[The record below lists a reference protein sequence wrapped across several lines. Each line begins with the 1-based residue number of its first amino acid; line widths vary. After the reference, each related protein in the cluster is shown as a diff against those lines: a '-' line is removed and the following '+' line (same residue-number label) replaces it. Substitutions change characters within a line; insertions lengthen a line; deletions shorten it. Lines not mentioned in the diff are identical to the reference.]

1 MKTSTLRWIR
11 SHGNAVTVQNDRS
24 VVIHSW
30 TTGRKGINRKLVL
43 MPVADVVTTYS
54 EARDVLGY

>member
-11 SHGNAVTVQNDRS
+11 SHGNAVTVQNDGS

-30 TTGRKGINRKLVL
+30 ATGREGINRELVV
-43 MPVADVVTTYS
+43 MPVADVVTTYQ
-54 EARDVLGY
+54 EARAVLGY